1 MIEKRNIL
9 FIVNPISGIGKKN
22 TIPTLIQKHLN
33 AEKFDWTLRYTE
45 KRKHG
50 AEIAAAEADNF
61 DAIIAVG
68 GDGSVNEIGSAL
80 IHKNCALGILPC
92 GSGNGLARH
101 LKIPLNLK
109 KALQRINDFNPVK
122 IDTGLVNETPFLG
135 TCGFGF
141 DAHIAQRFDTFGK
154 RGFVSYAK
162 LVIREYNTY
171 KTPTFSIK
179 GKDVEL
185 IKEVILCSVA
195 NSSQFGNGFTIS
207 PNSDIQDGIFELVF
221 LERFKWLKAPILAQK
236 FFSKSIHTSKHFT
249 TLAFSDPIT
258 LVVDSD
264 SDFFYHIDG
273 EPVPGSHEFV
283 IKIQPKSLKIL

>member
-1 MIEKRNIL
+1 MSKKRDIL
-9 FIVNPISGIGKKN
+9 FIINPISGIGKKN
-22 TIPTLIQKHLN
+22 TIPSLIAQHLDP
-33 AEKFDWTLRYTE
+33 EKFEWKLKYTE

-50 AEIAAAEADNF
+50 AEIAATEEDHY

-80 IHKNCALGILPC
+80 LHKKCALGILPC

-109 KALQRINDFNPVK
+109 KALQRINDFNPIK

-141 DAHIAQRFDTFGK
+141 DAHIAQRFDSFGK
-154 RGFVSYAK
+154 RGFFSYAK
-162 LVIREYNTY
+162 LVMREYNSY
-171 KTPTFSIK
+171 KAPVFSIV
-179 GKDVEL
+179 GKDFEL

-236 FFSKSIHTSKHFT
+236 FFSKSIHTSKYFT
-249 TLAFSDPIT
+249 SLSFSESIT
-258 LVVDSD
+258 LRVETDSA
-264 SDFFYHIDG
+264 FFYHIDG
-273 EPVPGSHEFV
+273 EPIEGGHNFV
-283 IKIQPKSLKIL
+283 IKIQPKSLNIL